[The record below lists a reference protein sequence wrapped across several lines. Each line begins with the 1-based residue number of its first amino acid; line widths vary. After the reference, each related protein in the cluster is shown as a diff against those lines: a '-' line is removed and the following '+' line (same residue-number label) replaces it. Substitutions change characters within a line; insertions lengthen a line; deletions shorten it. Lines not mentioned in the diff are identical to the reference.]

1 MLWGQNCKFFKTPL
15 TCNSRKRLEH
25 KENQIKCIKMTREPR
40 HHVRILRYGLFQY
53 SLLNQYRKNL
63 RCFAAPTYFTVGS
76 SPRYNLFTSPTGRII
91 VHTATKYGTKTL
103 LYVTFHFR
111 YQRGLAS
118 LRHKN
123 HAATTVLVC
132 DEKSYRV

>member
-1 MLWGQNCKFFKTPL
+1 
-15 TCNSRKRLEH
+15 
-25 KENQIKCIKMTREPR
+25 MTRKPR
-40 HHVRILRYGLFQY
+40 NHVRILRYRTWAIPVFTLELVTFV
-53 SLLNQYRKNL
+53 
-63 RCFAAPTYFTVGS
+63 TVGS
-76 SPRYNLFTSPTGRII
+76 SPRYNLFTSPTGRIT
-91 VHTATKYGTKTL
+91 VHTAAKYGTKPL

-118 LRHKN
+118 IRHKN